1 MAENK
6 LKRLPDE
13 MIELIKKIQSQAEKQ
28 DYKIT
33 EIEAMRIIVKRYKNK

>member
-13 MIELIKKIQSQAEKQ
+13 MIELVKRIQEEAIKQG
-28 DYKIT
+28 YKIT
-33 EIEAMRIIVKRYKNK
+33 EIEAMRIIARGYQTN